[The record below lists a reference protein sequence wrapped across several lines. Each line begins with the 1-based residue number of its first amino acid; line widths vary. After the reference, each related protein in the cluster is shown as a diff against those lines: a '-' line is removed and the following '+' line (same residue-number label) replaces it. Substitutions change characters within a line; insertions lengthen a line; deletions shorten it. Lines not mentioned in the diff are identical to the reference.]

1 MPVPMYAR
9 HPALYCYNTES
20 KKHFLREGRAFKRAF
35 AANPHI
41 FVDSATVLE
50 NDGVVPTPAQAPIVP
65 EPILPQQPEALQ
77 VAPVSPPVDTQ
88 NSIEKQRQL
97 ITEVVKQELARNP
110 RPYEGKQSQDL
121 DVLFRQMLVAKLLKS
136 NAPTQTPTINK
147 TTKPTAKSQT
157 KKTTYAFKLAPPQVE
172 EDEGDELSGE
182 TSGED

>member
-35 AANPHI
+35 AVNPHI

-50 NDGVVPTPAQAPIVP
+50 NDGVVPTPTQAPFVP

-147 TTKPTAKSQT
+147 TTKPVPKKSPF
-157 KKTTYAFKLAPPQVE
+157 KFKLAQVAAE
-172 EDEGDELSGE
+172 EDEDELSD
-182 TSGED
+182 EDEE